1 MLCGVERGRGGRGGG
16 KEEDKEKQ
24 EEERG
29 EEKIK
34 KKSNFNS
41 MPLCESHLQY
51 KEF

>member
-34 KKSNFNS
+34 KSNFNS
-41 MPLCESHLQY
+41 MPLYESHLQ
-51 KEF
+51 F